1 MTQNNKTYQSLTHT
15 FAPVYDEHSKILI
28 LGTFPSVKSREQNF
42 YYGHPQNRFW
52 KVLAA
57 IFDEEIPQTVDE
69 KKEQAEALRKV
80 LDENPD
86 FLLFLQAVKI
96 TRSEKKKLIRE
107 VFSQYL
113 DSEMVSFIQLLVDKD
128 RSWYLSE
135 MLDEYIKRAN
145 EELGVETAVVASA
158 RPLAEEDLE
167 KIRKALE
174 KKTGKKIILR
184 NKIDPSVLAGIK
196 VIVGNNVTD
205 ITMKTRIE
213 NMRKALLE
221 GGMA

>member
-1 MTQNNKTYQSLTHT
+1 MTNEVAERYAQGLFELAKEN
-15 FAPVYDEHSKILI
+15 
-28 LGTFPSVKSREQNF
+28 GTVN
-42 YYGHPQNRFW
+42 
-52 KVLAA
+52 
-57 IFDEEIPQTVDE
+57 E
-69 KKEQAEALRKV
+69 KKEQVEALQKV

-96 TRSEKKKLIRE
+96 TKDEKKKFIRE
-107 VFSQYL
+107 VFAQYL
-113 DSEMVSFIQLLVDKD
+113 DRDMVSFIQLLVDKD
-128 RSWYLSE
+128 RSWNLSE
-135 MLDEYIKRAN
+135 MLDEYLKRAN
-145 EELGVETAVVASA
+145 EELGIETAIVASA

-174 KKTGKKIILR
+174 KKTGKTIILR

-205 ITMKTRIE
+205 VTMKTRIE